1 MPKHCRPPPPFTR
14 IIDTGTSH
22 HNLALGDGNPQQ
34 YIEYKTNPPAV
45 MIPNGDNI
53 TAREHDNLRLQ
64 NVLAQASEADILP
77 GFKHSLLSVGQL
89 CDDDCTAI
97 FSKHHCTIAP
107 STTKTRNLS
116 SRVSETMQRDYTNNV
131 YPRPTIKPNARPLR
145 RCQHKTSKNTS
156 NTFINV
162 SSPQPRA
169 PGCKL
174 SEKAISK
181 LGRESPSR
189 P

>member
-1 MPKHCRPPPPFTR
+1 MPQHCRPPPPFTR

-22 HNLALGDGNPQQ
+22 HNLALGDGDPQH
-34 YIEYKTNPPAV
+34 YIEYKTNPPTV

-53 TAREHDNLRLQ
+53 TARAHYNLRLQ
-64 NVLAQASEADILP
+64 NVSAQASEADILP
-77 GFKHSLLSVGQL
+77 SFKHSLLSVGQL

-97 FSKHHCTIAP
+97 FSKHHCTIYNKYQEP
-107 STTKTRNLS
+107 VINGIRNHSTGLYGRCLPEINN
-116 SRVSETMQRDYTNNV
+116 QTNRQANAML
-131 YPRPTIKPNARPLR
+131 PT
-145 RCQHKTSKNTS
+145 KTSKNTL

-162 SSPQPRA
+162 PSLQPLA
-169 PGCKL
+169 HGCKL

-181 LGRESPSR
+181 LDPESPSR

>member
-45 MIPNGDNI
+45 MGTMSLPERI
-53 TAREHDNLRLQ
+53 TTSAYKMYRHKHLKPTYY
-64 NVLAQASEADILP
+64 QASNTPSYRLVNCVMMIAL
-77 GFKHSLLSVGQL
+77 Q
-89 CDDDCTAI
+89 
-97 FSKHHCTIAP
+97 FSQNTIAP

-116 SRVSETMQRDYTNNV
+116 SRVSETMPRDYTNNV
-131 YPRPTIKPNARPLR
+131 YPRPTIKPNARPMQQ
-145 RCQHKTSKNTS
+145 CQHKTSKNTS

-162 SSPQPRA
+162 PSPQPLA

-181 LGRESPSR
+181 LGPESPSR